1 MAIIRIMAMIT
12 FARALSPMSTSMY
25 HHQTNKSSNKKS
37 DMKKPIS
44 TELIHNYQDFLD
56 MGFNDFGSHNLCEV
70 CRLSLG
76 TSYTF

>member
-25 HHQTNKSSNKKS
+25 HHRTNKSSNKKS

-44 TELIHNYQDFLD
+44 TELIHNYQDLSD
-56 MGFNDFGSHNLCEV
+56 ICFGDLVSHNACEV